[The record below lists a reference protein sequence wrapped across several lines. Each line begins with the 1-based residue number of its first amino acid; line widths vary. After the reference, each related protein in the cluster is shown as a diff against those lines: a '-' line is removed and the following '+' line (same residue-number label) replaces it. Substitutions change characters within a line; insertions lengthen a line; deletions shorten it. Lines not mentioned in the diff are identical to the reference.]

1 MKKIFVSNSKIKFY
15 KKYGYLILRNVL
27 SKKEIAIINKR
38 LNFLEKSQK
47 DGRGLSEPGLK
58 KSLIYSLH
66 KDKVFINIIENKK
79 WFQESAKRLLGCEK
93 ISCWNAKS
101 NLKKRWNGSVEYYH
115 QDFIYWRALGFQS
128 SNMLN
133 CMIFIDDHQ
142 HLNGGLW
149 IFSGSHKTMF
159 EHTKFM
165 NINSLQKYF
174 IHPKLLDKISKK
186 HKPLS
191 ISAKSGSCL
200 FFHSRLIH
208 GSSHNISQYDRK
220 ILLYD
225 IANKDSVLKA
235 NISKI
240 KTFNRKERIKFEKR
254 ELLKRI
260 ANL

>member
-15 KKYGYLILRNVL
+15 KKHGYLILRNVL

-38 LNFLEKSQK
+38 LNFLEKSQE

-58 KSLIYSLH
+58 KTLIHSLH
-66 KDKVFINIIENKK
+66 KDKVFINTIENKK
-79 WFQESAKRLLGCEK
+79 WFQESAKRLLDCEK

-115 QDFIYWRALGFQS
+115 QDFIYWRELGFHS

-149 IFSGSHKTMF
+149 IFAGSHKTMF
-159 EHTKFM
+159 KHTKFM

-186 HKPLS
+186 YKPLS

-200 FFHSRLIH
+200 FFHSKLIH

-220 ILLYD
+220 IILYD
-225 IANKDSVLKA
+225 IANKDSLLKA

-260 ANL
+260 ENL

>member
-15 KKYGYLILRNVL
+15 KEHGYLILRNVL

-58 KSLIYSLH
+58 KSLIHSLH
-66 KDKVFINIIENKK
+66 KDKVFINTIENKK
-79 WFQESAKRLLGCEK
+79 WFQESAKRLLDCEK

-115 QDFIYWRALGFQS
+115 QDFIYWRELGFHS

-149 IFSGSHKTMF
+149 IFAGSHKTMF
-159 EHTKFM
+159 KHTKFM

-186 HKPLS
+186 YKPLS

-200 FFHSRLIH
+200 FFHSKLIH

-220 ILLYD
+220 IILYD
-225 IANKDSVLKA
+225 IANKDSLLKA